1 MEPVTIAIICAAVF
15 GVVGIL
21 AAFIRQLLV
30 SRDKNLNDEAQL
42 RALAQEAEE
51 LNKLRQQMASKKR
64 FDSHYQALGS
74 NKEAIQYLDQKIE
87 EILKKKEALIHR
99 YGEVAIKESETII
112 CGEQAPGRKEACD
125 KLKREIDKEIE
136 FYDNEL
142 ALLQKRRAAL
152 WDSHAELQDYLLD
165 QEGRRNRHLDTIY
178 HRHTG
183 LLEKIYLRHNYNSEH
198 VARDSLKSTTSTFK
212 AALKLPFEFLLG
224 FFRISNGI
232 DPEQAKKETQRRED
246 VADVETDINDKD
258 ENSKEDTNDHS
269 ADDALDDKS
278 SAEDKAVKRN
288 PGKVE
293 FVVN

>member
-21 AAFIRQLLV
+21 AAFIRQLLI
-30 SRDKNLNDEAQL
+30 SRDKNLNDQAQL
-42 RALAQEAEE
+42 RALAQEAAE
-51 LNKLRQQMASKKR
+51 LNKLRQQMASNKR

-87 EILKKKEALIHR
+87 EILKKKEELIHR
-99 YGEVAIKESETII
+99 YAEVAIRESETII
-112 CGEQAPGRKEACD
+112 SGEQAPGRKEACD

-152 WDSHAELQDYLLD
+152 WDSHSELQDYLLD

-178 HRHTG
+178 QRHTG

-212 AALKLPFEFLLG
+212 SALMLPLEFLLG
-224 FFRISNGI
+224 FFRISSGI
-232 DPEQAKKETQRRED
+232 DPEQAKKEAQQRED
-246 VADVETDINDKD
+246 VAEAETDINESD
-258 ENSKEDTNDHS
+258 ENTKEDTSDNS
-269 ADDALDDKS
+269 ADDASTDEKTPLRKHP
-278 SAEDKAVKRN
+278 K
-288 PGKVE
+288 KVE
-293 FVVN
+293 FAIN